1 MLKRIVRKVLPNAA
15 VSAINRWRRRE
26 RSYESWS
33 KAAAAAPEYGDKDL
47 TAFRIERSRLIV
59 GQEESYAQP
68 PADLLPAM
76 DVPSGRFVDFG
87 GSAGEMC
94 AVLQKQFPAWS
105 FTVVE
110 TKSMA
115 DAAKVLRPAISYSDQ
130 LPAEFDVFYSSGTL
144 QYLAD
149 PEQLWRE
156 ALSRTTHCAYLA
168 RNAFS
173 SKKRFTIQSSR
184 LFDNGAGPLPEG
196 FDNIEIRYP
205 HRTISEASLTE
216 IADQMGF
223 DLAARFEGRNSGLIG
238 TRTDLYGAD
247 LLFKRRQPDVVQKT
261 KRKKGRL
268 LRAVF
273 FPRSLRVAAD

>member
-1 MLKRIVRKVLPNAA
+1 MLKRLVKRVLPS
-15 VSAINRWRRRE
+15 SAIEAVKEWWTRE
-26 RSYESWS
+26 RSYRSWRR
-33 KAAAAAPEYGDKDL
+33 AAAAAPAYGDKHL
-47 TAFRIERSRLIV
+47 TAFRIERSRQLV
-59 GQEESYAQP
+59 GQEEAYVQL
-68 PADLLPAM
+68 PADLLPTM

-94 AVLQKQFPAWS
+94 VVLRKQLPAWS

-115 DAAKVLRPAISYSDQ
+115 DAAQVLRPGISYSEQ

-156 ALSRTTHCAYLA
+156 ALSRTTRYAYLA

-173 SKKRFTIQSSR
+173 NRKRFTIQSSR
-184 LFDNGAGPLPEG
+184 LFDNGAGPVPDG

-205 HRTISEASLTE
+205 HRTISEISLTR
-216 IADQMGF
+216 IADEMGF

-247 LLFKRRQPDVVQKT
+247 LLFKRRQSDVVQKT
-261 KRKKGRL
+261 KRKTGRL
-268 LRAVF
+268 FRAVF
-273 FPRSLRVAAD
+273 SPVA